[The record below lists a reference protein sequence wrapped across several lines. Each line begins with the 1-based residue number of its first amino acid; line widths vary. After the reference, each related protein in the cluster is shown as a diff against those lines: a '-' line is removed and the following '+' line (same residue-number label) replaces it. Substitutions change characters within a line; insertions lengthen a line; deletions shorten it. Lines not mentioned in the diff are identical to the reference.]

1 MTDPET
7 NLHDLHR
14 LYCTLT
20 GRNLTYQFYVREW
33 ANFAK
38 VFNADDLRAVLAW
51 VDRVN
56 KKREWQYRIRTDLL
70 KLIGDLAVF
79 DSLKAEAE
87 LDAKARAAKAR
98 AWQPTAGQVAL
109 AEMRHEEVK
118 PPETEPRMAKELIIN
133 SLDRLK
139 SDLEKQ

>member
-33 ANFAK
+33 ADFAK

-87 LDAKARAAKAR
+87 LDAKARAAKVR
-98 AWQPTAGQVAL
+98 AWQPSESDKIL
-109 AEMRHEEVK
+109 AEFK
-118 PPETEPRMAKELIIN
+118 KTEPTAPDEPPKRV
-133 SLDRLK
+133 SLDFIADALK
-139 SDLEKQ
+139 KAKQ